1 MPLVQKTGDAILNNI
16 VKSVS
21 DNFSEKISRNFI
33 EFLKV

>member
-1 MPLVQKTGDAILNNI
+1 MLNNI